1 MNHTRNKRYTGE
13 PQTSQKFTKS
23 SPKQVK
29 NEPKVAQ
36 TSQKFNK
43 RSPKQVKNEPKVAQ
57 TSRK

>member
-36 TSQKFNK
+36 TS
-43 RSPKQVKNEPKVAQ
+43 KNEPKEAPKWTKSVK
-57 TSRK
+57 TE